1 MVASSATGHG
11 TSDGTREIES
21 VTSMDKEE
29 VIKILEENQITNV
42 HPPVTIKS
50 KLKVYVDLL
59 NEMEMIDRYTW
70 LMDFGKKSA
79 SVPERF
85 KLKEFEVP
93 GCQSQTWL
101 VPHFTYE
108 DTIYFTADSAA
119 LISKGMVCL
128 LADVFSN
135 STRSDI
141 ASFELKEL
149 DGLNLDN
156 LLTPGRRNGV
166 YSMLKVIQGYGSRK
180 H

>member
-1 MVASSATGHG
+1 MGMAQAMEQTQQ
-11 TSDGTREIES
+11 TPIQKRLE
-21 VTSMDKEE
+21 KY
-29 VIKILEENQITNV
+29 IKILNRMDD
-42 HPPVTIKS
+42 P
-50 KLKVYVDLL
+50 
-59 NEMEMIDRYTW
+59 MDRYTW
-70 LMDFGKKSA
+70 LMEFGKKS
-79 SVPERF
+79 VTIPEQHR
-85 KLKEFEVP
+85 LKEFEVP

-101 VPHFTYE
+101 VPHFTY
-108 DTIYFTADSAA
+108 DDKIYFTADSAA

-149 DGLNLDN
+149 DGLNLQN

-180 H
+180 D

>member
-1 MVASSATGHG
+1 L
-11 TSDGTREIES
+11 
-21 VTSMDKEE
+21 
-29 VIKILEENQITNV
+29 IKD
-42 HPPVTIKS
+42 
-50 KLKVYVDLL
+50 KLKTYIDIL
-59 NEMEMIDRYTW
+59 NGMEDTMDRYTW

-79 SVPERF
+79 VLPDKH

-101 VPHFTYE
+101 VPHFTY
-108 DTIYFTADSAA
+108 DDKIYFVADSAA

-141 ASFELKEL
+141 ASFEEKEL
-149 DGLNLDN
+149 SGLELDN

-166 YSMLKVIQGYGSRK
+166 YSMLKVIQSYGSRK
-180 H
+180 D